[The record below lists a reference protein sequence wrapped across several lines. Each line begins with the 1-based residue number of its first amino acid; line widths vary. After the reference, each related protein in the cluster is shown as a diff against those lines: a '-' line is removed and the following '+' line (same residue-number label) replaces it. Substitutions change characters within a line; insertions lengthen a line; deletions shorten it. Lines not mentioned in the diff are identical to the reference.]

1 MSKQLSSQKLEN
13 YATYDP
19 FLSLHCKNCDATISA
34 DNININKTLAKCDN
48 CGSVFGFE
56 DDVFFQNR
64 RGRPEIVMPE
74 GVEVLNLL
82 TSMEIELSWFK
93 SMKRSSI
100 AFEVMFTVLW
110 NVMLF
115 GIIIGMLVSGMGFPL
130 LFLSIHLIVGLGLA
144 YRLFSKFINKTKITI
159 NNRGINIEHGP
170 LKSFSR
176 KNLNIKQQD
185 LSQLYVSEYTT
196 NIEIND
202 QPQRA
207 YGLFAILKGDKKIRL
222 IKDCNKETALYL
234 EQEIERHL
242 EIEDYTVRGEIK
254 E

>member
-1 MSKQLSSQKLEN
+1 MSKQLSSPTIEK

-19 FLSLHCKNCDATISA
+19 FLSLECKNCNAAIST
-34 DNININKTLAKCDN
+34 DNINVNKTLAKCDN
-48 CGSVFGFE
+48 CSSVFGFE

-82 TSMEIELSWFK
+82 SSMEIELSWFK

-115 GIIIGMLVSGMGFPL
+115 GIIIGMLVGGAGFPL
-130 LFLSIHLIVGLGLA
+130 LFLSIHLVVGLSLA
-144 YRLFSKFINKTKITI
+144 YRLFSKFINKTIIKV
-159 NNRGINIEHGP
+159 NSFGINIEHGP

-176 KNLNIKQQD
+176 QNL
-185 LSQLYVSEYTT
+185 
-196 NIEIND
+196 
-202 QPQRA
+202 
-207 YGLFAILKGDKKIRL
+207 KI
-222 IKDCNKETALYL
+222 
-234 EQEIERHL
+234 
-242 EIEDYTVRGEIK
+242 
-254 E
+254 